1 MASPT
6 VVALQSDTL
15 KQFSLSQLQPLWQF
29 IAEKIEQ
36 ALADELI
43 QVVIKY
49 SAPEFH
55 ELCNS
60 QRIQWTVKEALATSY
75 QGSTLCC
82 CAVYLRIVE
91 KSFWLQAR

>member
-1 MASPT
+1 
-6 VVALQSDTL
+6 
-15 KQFSLSQLQPLWQF
+15 LWQF

-43 QVVIKY
+43 QVFIKY

-60 QRIQWTVKEALATSY
+60 QRIQWTVKEALAVSHQGPTS
-75 QGSTLCC
+75 CC

-91 KSFWLQAR
+91 KPFWLQTSRI